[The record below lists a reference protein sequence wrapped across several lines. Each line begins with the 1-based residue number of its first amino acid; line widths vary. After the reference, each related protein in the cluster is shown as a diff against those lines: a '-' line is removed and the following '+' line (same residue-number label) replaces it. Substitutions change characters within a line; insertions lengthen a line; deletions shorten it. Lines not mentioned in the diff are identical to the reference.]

1 MFYIFIY
8 QNMTEI
14 IDWIDQTTE
23 NGESK
28 KNIIQTTTN
37 DDVLNN
43 IKDDVSTE
51 DVLEEKL
58 ELLHMCL
65 VPSQVPT
72 QLSKELSMYTE
83 AFELFKQTTKGCSD
97 SFDDTYVEALRK
109 FRDILLENI

>member
-1 MFYIFIY
+1 MIVDHLKSRIHIS
-8 QNMTEI
+8 T
-14 IDWIDQTTE
+14 
-23 NGESK
+23 K
-28 KNIIQTTTN
+28 KEQ
-37 DDVLNN
+37 VPP
-43 IKDDVSTE
+43 TE

-72 QLSKELSMYTE
+72 QLPKELSMYTE
-83 AFELFKQTTKGCSD
+83 AFELFKQTTKGCGD